1 MPLLLIAAFSLFTY
15 FFEKRDCPQAARAD
29 LGIQTDGGAR
39 KDHKQVLGF
48 ATIRRGS
55 VDSGSRRLKVS
66 GEPSSVEKSG
76 CGSER

>member
-1 MPLLLIAAFSLFTY
+1 MSCLIIVLCPSC
-15 FFEKRDCPQAARAD
+15 FEVWSSPQAARAD

-48 ATIRRGS
+48 PTIRRGS
-55 VDSGSRRLKVS
+55 VDSGSRRLNVS
-66 GEPSSVEKSG
+66 GEPSSVEKVE